1 MCPGMDQY
9 RQLFTMQI
17 TTNTSTWALSGSGA
31 AAAPTDP
38 SLSQEMGFANESTAT
53 SLQSGLMLAQADTLN
68 PTASSNT
75 AQSANSTPFWGAG
88 TVPAPNA
95 LTALRNAERDRTDPL
110 RLGVNEIYRD
120 AITLAADR
128 TGYPRATIAAVI
140 SAEAGPLRGKRLDDA
155 TNQRFFGELHPQLD
169 PKAKLDKAGAAE
181 WKALRREL
189 SATWDPQSYNT
200 TSKAGGL
207 TQFLE
212 STWIESATKPGSY
225 VNEQA
230 KSLGQVN
237 DANQVVDRAALLDL
251 RFDATTSI
259 VAAAELDKGY
269 FTQLS
274 ARTNDDGTPLVP
286 ADLPADK
293 KAQYIYLVHHEGAN
307 GAAQILKGTLTDA
320 RAEGLLKNH
329 VADADKRQAMI
340 DAHDGSA
347 AKAYTAYLW
356 QYIEQ
361 RIVPAN
367 FR

>member
-1 MCPGMDQY
+1 
-9 RQLFTMQI
+9 MQI
-17 TTNTSTWALSGSGA
+17 NTSTSTWALSGSGT
-31 AAAPTDP
+31 AAAPADP
-38 SLSQEMGFANESTAT
+38 SLSQETGFANGNT
-53 SLQSGLMLAQADTLN
+53 SAAAQSGLMLAQADTLN

-75 AQSANSTPFWGAG
+75 TQSANSTPFWGAG

-95 LTALRNAERDRTDPL
+95 LTALRHAERDRTDPL
-110 RLGVNEIYRD
+110 RLGVNEVYRD

-155 TNQRFFGELHPQLD
+155 ANQRFFGELHPQLD

-230 KSLGQVN
+230 KSLGLVN

-274 ARTNDDGTPLVP
+274 ADRKSV
-286 ADLPADK
+286 
-293 KAQYIYLVHHEGAN
+293 V
-307 GAAQILKGTLTDA
+307 
-320 RAEGLLKNH
+320 
-329 VADADKRQAMI
+329 
-340 DAHDGSA
+340 
-347 AKAYTAYLW
+347 
-356 QYIEQ
+356 
-361 RIVPAN
+361 
-367 FR
+367 

>member
-1 MCPGMDQY
+1 
-9 RQLFTMQI
+9 MQI
-17 TTNTSTWALSGSGA
+17 NTNTSTWAFPGGGTA
-31 AAAPTDP
+31 AAAADSSVSRGDT
-38 SLSQEMGFANESTAT
+38 LVGGNTSTAAQPGV
-53 SLQSGLMLAQADTLN
+53 LLAQADTHN
-68 PTASSNT
+68 PSASSQNGNNGT
-75 AQSANSTPFWGAG
+75 PAQSANTTPFWGAG

-95 LTALRNAERDRTDPL
+95 LTALRQAERDRTDPL
-110 RLGVNEIYRD
+110 RLGVNEVYRD
-120 AITLAADR
+120 AITLASDR

-140 SAEAGPLRGKRLDDA
+140 SAEAGPLRGKRLDEA
-155 TNQRFFGELHPQLD
+155 TNQRFYGELHPQLD
-169 PKAKLDKAGAAE
+169 PKAKLSKADAAE
-181 WKALRREL
+181 WKAVRREL

-225 VNEQA
+225 VNQQA
-230 KSLGQVN
+230 KSLGLVN
-237 DANQVVDRAALLDL
+237 DANQVVDRAGLLDL

-274 ARTNDDGTPLVP
+274 ARTQDDGTPLVP
-286 ADLPADK
+286 ADLPADQ
-293 KAQYIYLVHHEGAN
+293 KAQYIYLVHHEGAG

-320 RAEGLLKNH
+320 RAEGLLQNH
-329 VADADKRQAMI
+329 VADADKRQSMI
-340 DAHDGSA
+340 DAHEGSA

>member
-1 MCPGMDQY
+1 MNTDLSISSSSGSNALAASALAWDD
-9 RQLFTMQI
+9 
-17 TTNTSTWALSGSGA
+17 TNEAAASGA
-31 AAAPTDP
+31 AAGV
-38 SLSQEMGFANESTAT
+38 Q
-53 SLQSGLMLAQADTLN
+53 LAQADL
-68 PTASSNT
+68 
-75 AQSANSTPFWGAG
+75 AQNSPADSAKDSANTTPFWGPG

-95 LTALRNAERDRTDPL
+95 LTALVQAERDRTDPL
-110 RLGVNEIYRD
+110 RLGVNEVYRD

-140 SAEAGPLRGKRLDDA
+140 SAEAGPLRGKRLDEA
-155 TNQRFFGELHPQLD
+155 TNQRFFGELHPELD
-169 PKAKLDKAGAAE
+169 PKAKLSKADAAE

-189 SATWDPQSYNT
+189 SATWDPQSYNA

-212 STWIESATKPGSY
+212 STWIEVATKPGSY

-230 KSLGQVN
+230 KAQGLVN
-237 DANQVVDRAALLDL
+237 DKNEVVDRAKLLDL

-274 ARTNDDGTPLVP
+274 ARTKDDGTPLVP
-286 ADLPADK
+286 ANLTADQ
-293 KAQYIYLVHHEGAN
+293 KAQYIYLVHHEGAG
-307 GAAQILKGTLTDA
+307 GAAQILKGTLTDT

-340 DAHDGSA
+340 EAADGSA
-347 AKAYTAYLW
+347 AKAYTDYLW
-356 QYIEQ
+356 KYIEQ

>member
-1 MCPGMDQY
+1 
-9 RQLFTMQI
+9 MQI
-17 TTNTSTWALSGSGA
+17 NTNTNTSTWAFPGGGTAAATAAPESSGSRGDALVGGNTSA
-31 AAAPTDP
+31 AAH
-38 SLSQEMGFANESTAT
+38 
-53 SLQSGLMLAQADTLN
+53 SGDRLAQADTHN
-68 PTASSNT
+68 ASVSSPNGNS
-75 AQSANSTPFWGAG
+75 AQSANTTPFWAAG

-95 LTALRNAERDRTDPL
+95 LTALRQAERDRTDPL
-110 RLGVNEIYRD
+110 RLGVNEVYRD
-120 AITLAADR
+120 AITLASDR

-140 SAEAGPLRGKRLDDA
+140 SAEAGPLRGKRLDEA

-169 PKAKLDKAGAAE
+169 PKAKLGKAEAAE
-181 WKALRREL
+181 WKAVRREL
-189 SATWDPQSYNT
+189 SATWDPKSYNT

-225 VNEQA
+225 VNQQA
-230 KSLGQVN
+230 KSLGLVSE
-237 DANQVVDRAALLDL
+237 ANQVVDRAALLDL

-274 ARTNDDGTPLVP
+274 ARTKDDGTPVVP
-286 ADLPADK
+286 ADLPADQ
-293 KAQYIYLVHHEGAN
+293 KAQYIYLVHHEGAG

-320 RAEGLLKNH
+320 RAEVLLQNH
-329 VADADKRQAMI
+329 VADADKRQSMI